1 MSNGIGGNFQPAPT
15 FDLQQL
21 RDLQSG
27 GTAYKTA
34 EGSIH
39 VLTKPKAGPPS
50 NLPSLQGALP
60 AGASVMKY
68 GEFMRSLVATG
79 ASLAQKMNRDAAST
93 RETLMTQWKDLK
105 ATASVGTPADS
116 KGSSQMDAAA
126 QAVLKQVKSLADSEQ
141 GLNFNRADS

>member
-15 FDLQQL
+15 FNLQQL

-27 GTAYKTA
+27 GTAYKA
-34 EGSIH
+34 ADGGIH

-50 NLPSLQGALP
+50 NLSSLQGALP

-68 GEFMRSLVATG
+68 GEFMRSLVSTG
-79 ASLAQKMNRDAAST
+79 SSLAQQMNQDAGST
-93 RETLMTQWKDLK
+93 RESLMTKWKDMK

-116 KGSSQMDAAA
+116 KGPSQMDAAA

-141 GLNFNRADS
+141 ALNFNRVDS